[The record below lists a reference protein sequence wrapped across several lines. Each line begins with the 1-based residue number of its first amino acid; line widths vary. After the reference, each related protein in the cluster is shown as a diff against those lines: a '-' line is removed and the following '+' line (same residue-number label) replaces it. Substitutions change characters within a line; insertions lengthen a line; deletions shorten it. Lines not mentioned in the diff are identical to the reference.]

1 MPPKLAVNGSCEKF
15 EKETGQVHETYTRNN
30 KIFCRIK
37 RRFAKTKPPKV
48 AVNGNCEKFENETGK
63 VHKKNTRGN
72 EYCRIKSRFA
82 KRKTIATK
90 SSSSKVPKAEPTTP
104 STPSPKTPSP
114 KTPSPKAEP
123 KTPSPKTPS
132 PKAEPKT
139 PSPKTPSPKAF
150 SPMPKVEP
158 KTPSP
163 KTPSP
168 KAFSLKVPKKAES
181 KAPSPE
187 KKSQE
192 FLNYKSPHEE
202 CLNSTEEQL
211 RELAYLLRLDD
222 FTNVCGKLHRMRFQK
237 VPSIN
242 QIKLVAK
249 ALDVKLTKK
258 FYKDKKSRTELL
270 DEIEKITKNNLK
282 ASFQRWV
289 SIEARDDDINWV
301 VLLLANII
309 LPENYP
315 AHAELAISEDQ
326 YKYYFNLLGREKEER
341 RNTLFDLDA
350 DQYSGWKHIDQRQ
363 RGILRSAF
371 VAKFSSCVSKFAF
384 RNRALSLIKGL
395 NATKFN
401 PKEFCQSQVLSRMS
415 TAGVFTIP
423 FDNILISECDK
434 SVLEDIGMN

>member
-1 MPPKLAVNGSCEKF
+1 
-15 EKETGQVHETYTRNN
+15 
-30 KIFCRIK
+30 
-37 RRFAKTKPPKV
+37 
-48 AVNGNCEKFENETGK
+48 
-63 VHKKNTRGN
+63 
-72 EYCRIKSRFA
+72 
-82 KRKTIATK
+82 
-90 SSSSKVPKAEPTTP
+90 
-104 STPSPKTPSP
+104 
-114 KTPSPKAEP
+114 
-123 KTPSPKTPS
+123 S

-301 VLLLANII
+301 V
-309 LPENYP
+309 
-315 AHAELAISEDQ
+315 
-326 YKYYFNLLGREKEER
+326 
-341 RNTLFDLDA
+341 
-350 DQYSGWKHIDQRQ
+350 
-363 RGILRSAF
+363 
-371 VAKFSSCVSKFAF
+371 
-384 RNRALSLIKGL
+384 
-395 NATKFN
+395 
-401 PKEFCQSQVLSRMS
+401 
-415 TAGVFTIP
+415 
-423 FDNILISECDK
+423 
-434 SVLEDIGMN
+434 